1 MLWNDLAD
9 QDQHGLSKR
18 RVVKKRRGSGRL
30 KGCWAQREGQPGAL
44 PKTSKDQN
52 VCGYTNRS
60 LATTTQRGST
70 PQDKGGFYQ
79 SAAVTG
85 WFVAHVWMSVIFL
98 PLWSSTVEG
107 FTPQTSRIHS
117 VFLPYGWRHL
127 TQVRPSWFGHRRNR
141 EAHSSCGGTWMWP
154 RWHVGEI
161 IGWTIHWRRFW
172 TLTLLINTRGRI
184 ICDTLQTGS
193 TQSRLST
200 ICNVC
205 VCVCETVMLGVL
217 FINLPTDRL
226 KSSWL
231 ADFSLQWFHNFLCL
245 YISAKYWNKLP
256 TVILQHLSHCTKLN

>member
-1 MLWNDLAD
+1 MLNSANLFKTDFTWFLTSHIPMPEELENADKKKTDKNSDAYKGFAMLWNDLAD
-9 QDQHGLSKR
+9 QGQHGLSKR

-117 VFLPYGWRHL
+117 VFSL
-127 TQVRPSWFGHRRNR
+127 
-141 EAHSSCGGTWMWP
+141 M
-154 RWHVGEI
+154 GEEI
-161 IGWTIHWRRFW
+161 W
-172 TLTLLINTRGRI
+172 LK
-184 ICDTLQTGS
+184 S
-193 TQSRLST
+193 
-200 ICNVC
+200 
-205 VCVCETVMLGVL
+205 
-217 FINLPTDRL
+217 DRL
-226 KSSWL
+226 DLVTGGIEKHTAAVGRRGFGPVDMLVKS
-231 ADFSLQWFHNFLCL
+231 
-245 YISAKYWNKLP
+245 
-256 TVILQHLSHCTKLN
+256 